1 MISSVSRGNRRNAD
15 LYATRPLWTAQ
26 SLQAE
31 IRHAAR
37 RSVKSAKPHVVAR
50 ARGKRGHWLPQLLAL
65 FAVLNVGD
73 LVSTFIGL
81 EGGMREGNPLMN
93 ALLMHYGFGALIFY
107 KVLVI
112 VAVTAGVYVL
122 RAFHKSIANI
132 TIWVC
137 NALVFGVVVMN
148 VVQYV
153 ALR

>member
-1 MISSVSRGNRRNAD
+1 MISSVSRGKRRNAD
-15 LYATRPLWTAQ
+15 IYATRPLWTAQ
-26 SLQAE
+26 SLPAE
-31 IRHAAR
+31 MRHAAR
-37 RSVKSAKPHVVAR
+37 RSVKPHAAR
-50 ARGKRGHWLPQLLAL
+50 TRGKGGHWLPQLLVL
-65 FAVLNVGD
+65 FAVLNAGD

-93 ALLMHYGFGALIFY
+93 ALLMHYGFGALILY

>member
-26 SLQAE
+26 SFPAE
-31 IRHAAR
+31 MR
-37 RSVKSAKPHVVAR
+37 RASSQTVKPHAAR
-50 ARGKRGHWLPQLLAL
+50 ARGTGARWLPELLAL
-65 FAVLNVGD
+65 FAVLNIGD

-81 EGGMREGNPLMN
+81 QGGMREGNPLMN
-93 ALLMHYGFGALIFY
+93 ALLTHYGFGALIFY

-112 VAVTAGVYVL
+112 VAVTAGIYVL
-122 RAFHKSIANI
+122 RAFHTKIATL

-137 NALVFGVVVMN
+137 NALVLGVVIMN

>member
-1 MISSVSRGNRRNAD
+1 MISSVSRGKRRNAD
-15 LYATRPLWTAQ
+15 IYATRPLWTAQ
-26 SLQAE
+26 SLPAE
-31 IRHAAR
+31 MRHAAR
-37 RSVKSAKPHVVAR
+37 RHAKSHAAR
-50 ARGKRGHWLPQLLAL
+50 TRGKGGHWLPQLLVL

-93 ALLMHYGFGALIFY
+93 ALLMHYGFGALILY